1 MPDDLKRLHARVF
14 ALDQLHIGIVG
25 AVDEEA
31 AKLALYTL
39 FGDLPRRSDLLPVKN
54 TRPRQ
59 GRNVH
64 VAYDLP
70 QTSLRLARPGIKRTD
85 PDFFVAYIMNH
96 ILGGGSFSSLLYNE
110 IREKRGLAYGIGSH
124 PVNFDHASSL
134 GISTATRSDRAEE
147 TLKIILDEVAR
158 MAKDGPTA
166 EELAAAKKPSSAD
179 MRSTISI
186 HRV

>member
-110 IREKRGLAYGIGSH
+110 IREKRGS
-124 PVNFDHASSL
+124 
-134 GISTATRSDRAEE
+134 
-147 TLKIILDEVAR
+147 
-158 MAKDGPTA
+158 PT
-166 EELAAAKKPSSAD
+166 ELVLI
-179 MRSTISI
+179 RSTSI
-186 HRV
+186 TPPVSESARRHAPIARRRP